1 VVDLLIIQIPVAR
14 ILAEHI
20 EIVELLMQKK
30 YRFTHA
36 ATKFADFRYVQE

>member
-1 VVDLLIIQIPVAR
+1 MVELMIIQVPVAC
-14 ILAEHI
+14 ILAEHF

-30 YRFTHA
+30 YRFTHE